1 MATSKRVYAKRNI
14 PNHCCQYSHPCGE
27 PLLTQAS
34 TGDPPTPASRFGSV
48 SCGGHCSFPL
58 GLGAHKI
65 LFMSSKTRVSVIPN
79 SGEVLYSNSIGLQDL
94 IPWGFPV
101 PLSDPQAGKPDVGF
115 KMVTTVQELLWY
127 YYSLICGCPPG
138 GYRIWFYCD
147 CTPPNVS
154 LRLLLCLGMWSTF
167 FLVGS
172 SVLLLMAV
180 QQLVAVLVLL

>member
-1 MATSKRVYAKRNI
+1 MLGLMATSKRVYAKRNI

-115 KMVTTVQELLWY
+115 RIFTMVGN
-127 YYSLICGCPPG
+127 S
-138 GYRIWFYCD
+138 F
-147 CTPPNVS
+147 
-154 LRLLLCLGMWSTF
+154 
-167 FLVGS
+167 
-172 SVLLLMAV
+172 VLLLSS
-180 QQLVAVLVLL
+180 L